1 MSMNNDLKY
10 KDALGQAM
18 LPFVMRELVA
28 MVMKRKALPLEDA
41 LFYIYSSRLYR
52 SLQDEKTK
60 SWYQSTISLYEDLER
75 EKAAAKRGQNEDPKV
90 LLFQMFCAENYREAK
105 KMSAEDVLMIFSLH
119 DVFGFLSDNYDM
131 LHTQDADYM
140 IDTITTYIRRKR

>member
-1 MSMNNDLKY
+1 MNNDLKH

-18 LPFVMRELVA
+18 LPFVMRELVG

-52 SLQDEKTK
+52 LLQDENTK

-75 EKAAAKRGQNEDPKV
+75 EKAAAKRRQNEDPKV
-90 LLFQMFCAENYREAK
+90 LLFQMFCAESYREAK
-105 KMSAEDVLMIFSLH
+105 KMCAEDVLTTFSVH

-131 LHTQDADYM
+131 LHTQDADY
-140 IDTITTYIRRKR
+140 IVDTIMTYIKRKR